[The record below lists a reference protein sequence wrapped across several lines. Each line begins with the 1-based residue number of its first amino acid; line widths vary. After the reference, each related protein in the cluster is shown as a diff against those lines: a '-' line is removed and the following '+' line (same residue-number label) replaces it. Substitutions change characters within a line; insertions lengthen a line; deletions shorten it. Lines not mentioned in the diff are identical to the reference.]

1 MADRADSV
9 RRFRAALADAVSRS
23 RRARGEARHR
33 NEDFQR
39 HTKELAKNG
48 PPEPA
53 TESLQR
59 ELAVAYRTRMGLEV
73 EEFSAAEP
81 NALPDAER
89 NESAAGKSQEQTP
102 SDGSDLDF
110 SQARIMR

>member
-23 RRARGEARHR
+23 RRARGEAHHR
-33 NEDFQR
+33 AEDFQR
-39 HTKELAKNG
+39 HTKELAKSK
-48 PPEPA
+48 PSESA
-53 TESLQR
+53 TNTQQR
-59 ELAVAYRTRMGLEV
+59 EMAVAYRTRMGLAV
-73 EEFSAAEP
+73 EEFAAAEP
-81 NALPDAER
+81 NADPAR
-89 NESAAGKSQEQTP
+89 PESSAGKSQEQTP